1 MGNPFHPLESSSQVE
16 SWCPG
21 NKFRFLNLKPGDSAS
36 AKSIEKTIY
45 FEHSWR
51 PGRNG
56 DSAALNAN
64 RKTHLAQRRA
74 ILTNVFINVRSLQ
87 GDFLLEPSEL
97 NYPKALC
104 RAAWIRRRE
113 AVSQKRQPWTETVE
127 EFGARLRD
135 IFDHINTHTLMRRA
149 SAKVCPA
156 APKTWGAIP
165 KALPCFFWE
174 CKFYCTCPSQACPGG
189 VLWGS
194 VGSEI
199 ESWT

>member
-1 MGNPFHPLESSSQVE
+1 MESR
-16 SWCPG
+16 CPG

-36 AKSIEKTIY
+36 AKSKEKMIY

-74 ILTNVFINVRSLQ
+74 ILTNVFMNVRSLQ
-87 GDFLLEPSEL
+87 GDFLLKPSEL

-127 EFGARLRD
+127 EFGARLLD
-135 IFDHINTHTLMRRA
+135 ICDHFNLTKTLGNNR
-149 SAKVCPA
+149 SLCPVSSGNA
-156 APKTWGAIP
+156 T
-165 KALPCFFWE
+165 
-174 CKFYCTCPSQACPGG
+174 FYCTCPAQACPGVLTG
-189 VLWGS
+189 LWGP
-194 VGSEI
+194 VGICGE
-199 ESWT
+199 

>member
-87 GDFLLEPSEL
+87 GDLLLEPSEL
-97 NYPKALC
+97 NRPKPLC
-104 RAAWIRRRE
+104 RAAWVRHRE
-113 AVSQKRQPWTETVE
+113 AVSQKRQPWMETVPSPGE
-127 EFGARLRD
+127 QSRRL
-135 IFDHINTHTLMRRA
+135 
-149 SAKVCPA
+149 CPVSSGNA
-156 APKTWGAIP
+156 
-165 KALPCFFWE
+165 
-174 CKFYCTCPSQACPGG
+174 KFYCTCPTQACPGG
-189 VLWGS
+189 VGVKLKAAP
-194 VGSEI
+194 EPA
-199 ESWT
+199 

>member
-16 SWCPG
+16 SWCPC
-21 NKFRFLNLKPGDSAS
+21 NKFRFLNLKEGDSAS

-87 GDFLLEPSEL
+87 GDLLLEPSEL
-97 NYPKALC
+97 NRPKPLC
-104 RAAWIRRRE
+104 RAAWVRHRE
-113 AVSQKRQPWTETVE
+113 AVSQKRQPWTETVPNPGE
-127 EFGARLRD
+127 QSRRLCLVSSGNADFTAHVLPR
-135 IFDHINTHTLMRRA
+135 
-149 SAKVCPA
+149 PA
-156 APKTWGAIP
+156 LEGWQFIWVWIITATGR
-165 KALPCFFWE
+165 
-174 CKFYCTCPSQACPGG
+174 
-189 VLWGS
+189 GS
-194 VGSEI
+194 YE
-199 ESWT
+199 